1 MGLFDIF
8 KKLFRNSINNA
19 PISEQTLPPGNDSP
33 VKITFSQEIS
43 ADSPSP
49 DIIPLSVL
57 LKKAVPTKRGLY
69 PHEIL
74 MLDYAHTY
82 STHSPHQHFQGF
94 WYY

>member
-57 LKKAVPTKRGLY
+57 LKKAVPQREGCIRMK
-69 PHEIL
+69 
-74 MLDYAHTY
+74 
-82 STHSPHQHFQGF
+82 F
-94 WYY
+94 